1 VRLIWGD
8 LAMPANAYT
17 IYLVNRSSGTQI
29 FSCFLQRPAE
39 LADRPNVFDVTN
51 LSLGVRSSSEGSDY
65 FVIPQQLV
73 VAVGASNQPVGANA
87 QIASNRTLNADL
99 GDQFSA
105 DYVTVPPAMGPT
117 LTQSGTGGAPG
128 QISISVNAFNQASNE
143 AQGWFANMSFGVQTG
158 NGFMGMT
165 WSPSPNQ
172 TNDLTPVWGFWVTAQ
187 AYHGNQLVMFATSSS
202 TRAQVTAPKDFL
214 YGEATVT
221 YTATG
226 TWQVTPGK
234 PTPSLLA
241 GAAMNMGSL
250 ADAHRSLT
258 QAHSNLIALVG
269 APGPERS
276 R

>member
-1 VRLIWGD
+1 
-8 LAMPANAYT
+8 MPVNAYT
-17 IYLVNRSSGTQI
+17 IYLVNRSSRTQI

-39 LADRPNVFDVTN
+39 LADRPSVFDVTN
-51 LSLGVRSSSEGSDY
+51 LSLGVRSSSGGSDY

-87 QIASNRTLNADL
+87 QIVSNRTLNADP

-105 DYVTVPPAMGPT
+105 DYVNVPPSMGPT
-117 LTQSGTGGAPG
+117 LTQSGTSAAPG
-128 QISISVNAFNQASNE
+128 QISISANAFNQPSNE

-158 NGFMGMT
+158 SGFMGMT

-172 TNDLTPVWGFWVTAQ
+172 TNDLTPVWGFFVTAK
-187 AYHGNQLVMFATSSS
+187 AYYSNYLVTFATGSNTS
-202 TRAQVTAPKDFL
+202 AQLTAPKDFL
-214 YGEATVT
+214 YDAATVT

-226 TWQVTPGK
+226 GWQVTPGK
-234 PTPSLLA
+234 PQA
-241 GAAMNMGSL
+241 GPQLVRASTDSL

-258 QAHSNLIALVG
+258 QAHSDLIALVG
-269 APGPERS
+269 APGPDRS